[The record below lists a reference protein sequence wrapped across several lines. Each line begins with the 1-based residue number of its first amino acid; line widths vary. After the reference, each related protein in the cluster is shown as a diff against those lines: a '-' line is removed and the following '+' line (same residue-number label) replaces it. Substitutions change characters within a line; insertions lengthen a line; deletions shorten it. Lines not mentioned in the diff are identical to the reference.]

1 MKHSIFLG
9 MPMYGAVHGDAA
21 ISMMAVAARAAATN
35 VLRGVEGNFFGALGE
50 ARNQLVKSAL
60 SSGASHILFLDA
72 DMVVPS
78 DAPRLLLKHN
88 LPVVSAL
95 YFERVPPFKP
105 IVGRVS
111 ENPRCGDY
119 LDYPPGVSEV
129 GLVGCGCLL
138 VNLDVFRKIAD
149 HLKAEEWFTFFSK
162 RAGEDISFCKLCRD
176 LGIKM
181 YLDADVKCDHVAQ
194 LLVGEADFK
203 KAFDR

>member
-1 MKHSIFLG
+1 MKPSIFLG
-9 MPMYGAVHGDAA
+9 LPMYGAVHGDAA
-21 ISMMAVAARAAATN
+21 ISLMALAARSAAMN
-35 VLRGVEGNFFGALGE
+35 LLRGVEGNFFGALGE

-60 SSGASHILFLDA
+60 RSGASHILFLDA

-78 DAPRLLLKHN
+78 DTPRLLLKHD
-88 LPVVSAL
+88 LPVVSGL
-95 YFERVPPFKP
+95 YFERVAPFKP
-105 IVGRVS
+105 IVGKL
-111 ENPRCGDY
+111 EDPRCGNF

-138 VNLDVFRKIAD
+138 VNLDVFRKIAE

-176 LGIKM
+176 LGIRM
-181 YLDADVKCDHVAQ
+181 YLDADVKCEHVAS

-203 KAFDR
+203 RAFDR